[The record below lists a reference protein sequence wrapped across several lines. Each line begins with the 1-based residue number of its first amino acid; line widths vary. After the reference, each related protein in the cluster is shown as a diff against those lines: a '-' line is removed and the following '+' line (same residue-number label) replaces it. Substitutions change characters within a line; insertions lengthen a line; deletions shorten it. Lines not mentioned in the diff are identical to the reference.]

1 MDNLISTTELSQRTG
16 HSAAVIIK
24 NLERK
29 GFKYVDKVIDSHH
42 SKCWTPEAA
51 EWLEKHYEYLR
62 SKKLSLE
69 DYAKILDVDLK
80 TFKEILY
87 SLKIN
92 ATVQTTR
99 SPEIDNAVA
108 EYKKQLQL
116 QDNIKEHPL
125 VKDKRCFRL
134 GWWPNTV
141 PKCFEDLDEDII

>member
-1 MDNLISTTELSQRTG
+1 M
-16 HSAAVIIK
+16 
-24 NLERK
+24 
-29 GFKYVDKVIDSHH
+29 
-42 SKCWTPEAA
+42 
-51 EWLEKHYEYLR
+51 EKHYEYLR
-62 SKKLSLE
+62 SKKLFLE
-69 DYAKILDVDLK
+69 DYAKLLDIDLK

-116 QDNIKEHPL
+116 QDNTKEHPL
-125 VKDKRCFRL
+125 VTDSRCLRL
-134 GWWPNTV
+134 SWWPNIV